1 MEKIKCKVCENI
13 ILIIEKPIKKGFC
26 NICYTELLRF
36 EKQLNKKKQK

>member
-1 MEKIKCKVCENI
+1 MEKIKCKVCGKK
-13 ILIIEKPIKKGFC
+13 IEKPIKKGFC